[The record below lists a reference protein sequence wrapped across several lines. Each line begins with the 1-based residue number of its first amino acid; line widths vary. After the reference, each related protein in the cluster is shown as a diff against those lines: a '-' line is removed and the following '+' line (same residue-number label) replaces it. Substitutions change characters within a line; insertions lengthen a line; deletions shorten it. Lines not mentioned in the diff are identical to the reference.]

1 LNIWD
6 TLILNPMIN
15 ALLYIYTFLGPTLGL
30 GGAFGLAII
39 VFTILI
45 RLITLPLTYKQQQ
58 STQKMQELQQ
68 DKEYIKIQEK
78 YKGDRQKLQEEQMKL
93 YQKKGINPFAGC
105 VPTIIQLPIIFGLY
119 GAIIRS
125 LADSPTPLLQFSQH
139 IYSSIS
145 SSIIPLNSQFL
156 WMDLSQPER
165 FPFPA
170 LAGLPI
176 VGDGIPVLAIIVIIT
191 SYLQT
196 KLTTPP
202 QPGSQGAGMT
212 QMMGIYMPLLL
223 GWFAYSLAAGL
234 ALYFVV
240 SNTLAIAQA
249 VLMKRYRSQP
259 EQQTKK
265 STGKSGAK
273 ASRKDG
279 AKGKKSPQ
287 SDGAKEEPQETGVL
301 SRLADAQASLMKR
314 LGVPPEST
322 AQSSNSADGPK
333 DPSEQSKQ
341 KKADAKGS

>member
-1 LNIWD
+1 MNIWD

-15 ALLYIYTFLGPTLGL
+15 ALLYIYNFLGPTLGL
-30 GGAFGLAII
+30 AGAFGLAII

-58 STQKMQELQQ
+58 STQKMQGLQK

-78 YKGDRQKLQEEQMKL
+78 YKNDKKKLQEEQMKL

-119 GAIIRS
+119 GAIIRA
-125 LADSPTPLLQFSQH
+125 LADSPSPLLQFSEH

-145 SSIIPLNSQFL
+145 STIIPLDSQFL
-156 WMDLSQPER
+156 WMDLGQPER
-165 FPFPA
+165 FPVPA
-170 LAGLPI
+170 LEGLPI
-176 VGDGIPVLAIIVIIT
+176 IGDGLPILAIIVIIT

-202 QPGSQGAGMT
+202 QPGSQGGGMT

-223 GWFAYSLAAGL
+223 GWFAYTLAAGL

-249 VLMKRYRSQP
+249 LIMKRYRSEP
-259 EQQTKK
+259 EPQGKK
-265 STGKSGAK
+265 KKAAQTGKNGGGK
-273 ASRKDG
+273 G
-279 AKGKKSPQ
+279 KGKKLAAPKE
-287 SDGAKEEPQETGVL
+287 AIEEPKQTGVL
-301 SRLADAQASLMKR
+301 ALLANAQASLLKR
-314 LGVPPEST
+314 LSPPAESSG
-322 AQSSNSADGPK
+322 QGSNSDDGAK
-333 DPSEQSKQ
+333 DQSDQ
-341 KKADAKGS
+341 STPKKADAKG